1 MGFAPLN
8 PSYAHALRKSLYFA
22 GGFLYRLGRERRENS
37 MKLCRF
43 DEDRLGVVI
52 GDKVHDVTE
61 AQTEIRKGARYDMK
75 GDAVIAALPAWRK
88 RIEDM
93 AAKAAGKPLA
103 QLKLLSP
110 VARPSKAMAA
120 PTNYRKHI
128 EEMRARTDLPREA
141 TQRQPPDIGKAG
153 IFLKSN
159 SSIVSPAE
167 GIPLRFL
174 DRTNEHEIELVVIIG
189 KQGSDI
195 PRAKALDY
203 IAGYTLG
210 LDMTCRGGEDRS
222 FRKSID
228 GYSVLGPWMV
238 TADEIANPDDV
249 KVTLHVNNELKQ
261 TAETKDLIYDIGRL
275 IEFASSFYTL
285 YPGDVFYT
293 GTPQGVS
300 PVKPGDVL
308 RGKCDPIGE
317 FEVKVRAHQGGSQ

>member
-1 MGFAPLN
+1 
-8 PSYAHALRKSLYFA
+8 
-22 GGFLYRLGRERRENS
+22 

-52 GDKVHDVTE
+52 GDKVHDVTD
-61 AQTEIRKGARYDMK
+61 AQKEIRASARYDMK
-75 GDAVIAALPAWRK
+75 GDAVIAALPAWRR

-93 AAKAAGKPLA
+93 ASKAPGKPVS
-103 QLKLLSP
+103 QVKLMSP

-120 PTNYRKHI
+120 PTNYGKHI
-128 EEMRARTDLPREA
+128 EEMQARRDI
-141 TQRQPPDIGKAG
+141 PDAAKRPSPKIGQAG

-159 SSIVSPAE
+159 SAIVGPSE
-167 GIPLRFL
+167 GIPIRFP
-174 DRTNEHEIELVVIIG
+174 DRLNEHEAELVIIIG

-195 PRAKALDY
+195 PREQAKDY

-210 LDMTCRGGEDRS
+210 LDMTVRGPEDRS

-228 GYSVLGPWMV
+228 GYAVLGPWMV
-238 TADEIANPDDV
+238 TADEIPNPDDV
-249 KVTLHVNNELKQ
+249 TVTLHLNNELKQ

-285 YPGDVFYT
+285 YPGDVYYT
-293 GTPQGVS
+293 GTPHGVS

-308 RGKCDPIGE
+308 RVKSAPIGE
-317 FEVKVRAHQGGSQ
+317 FEIKVRAHKIGG

>member
-1 MGFAPLN
+1 
-8 PSYAHALRKSLYFA
+8 
-22 GGFLYRLGRERRENS
+22 

-43 DEDRLGVVI
+43 DEDRLGVVV
-52 GDKVHDVTE
+52 GNMVHDVTA
-61 AQTEIRKGARYDMK
+61 AQDEIRKSARYDMK
-75 GDAVIAALPAWRK
+75 GDAVIAALPTWRP
-88 RIEDM
+88 RIEEM
-93 AAKAAGKPLA
+93 AKQVAGKPLSSV
-103 QLKLLSP
+103 KLLSP
-110 VARPSKAMAA
+110 IARPSKTMAA
-120 PTNYRKHI
+120 PTNYKKHI
-128 EEMRARTDLPREA
+128 EEMRSRTDLPREA

-159 SSIVSPAE
+159 SSIVGPSE

-174 DRTNEHEIELVVIIG
+174 DRTNEHEIELVAVIG
-189 KQGSDI
+189 KQGTNI
-195 PRAKALDY
+195 PKDKAKEY

-228 GYSVLGPWMV
+228 GYSVLGPWFV

-249 KVTLHVNNELKQ
+249 TVTLTVNGVLKQ
-261 TAETKDLIYDIGRL
+261 TADTKDLIYDISRL

-285 YPGDVFYT
+285 YPGDVYYT

-308 RGKCDPIGE
+308 RGKCDQVGE
-317 FEVKVRAHQGGSQ
+317 FEITVRAHQA

>member
-1 MGFAPLN
+1 
-8 PSYAHALRKSLYFA
+8 
-22 GGFLYRLGRERRENS
+22 

-52 GDKVHDVTE
+52 GDMVHDVTA
-61 AQTEIRKGARYDMK
+61 AQDEIRKSAHYDMK
-75 GDAVIAALPAWRK
+75 GDAVIAALPTWRP
-88 RIEDM
+88 RIEEM
-93 AAKAAGKPLA
+93 ANQVAGKPLSSV
-103 QLKLLSP
+103 KLLSP
-110 VARPSKAMAA
+110 VARPSKTMAA
-120 PTNYRKHI
+120 PTNYKKHI
-128 EEMRARTDLPREA
+128 DEMRSRTDLPREA
-141 TQRQPPDIGKAG
+141 TQRLPPDIGKAG

-159 SSIVSPAE
+159 SSIVGPSE

-174 DRTNEHEIELVVIIG
+174 DRTNEHEIELVAIIG
-189 KQGSDI
+189 KQGTDI
-195 PRAKALDY
+195 PRDRAKEY

-228 GYSVLGPWMV
+228 GYSVLGPWFV
-238 TADEIANPDDV
+238 TADEIANPDDLTI
-249 KVTLHVNNELKQ
+249 TLTVNGVLKQ

-285 YPGDVFYT
+285 YPGDVYYT

-308 RGKCDPIGE
+308 RGKCDQIGE
-317 FEVKVRAHQGGSQ
+317 FEIAVRAHQA

>member
-1 MGFAPLN
+1 
-8 PSYAHALRKSLYFA
+8 
-22 GGFLYRLGRERRENS
+22 

-43 DEDRLGVVI
+43 DEDRLGVVV
-52 GDKVHDVTE
+52 GDTVHDVTA
-61 AQTEIRKGARYDMK
+61 AQDEIRKTARYDMK
-75 GDAVIAALPAWRK
+75 GDAVIAALPAWRP
-88 RIEDM
+88 RIEEM
-93 AAKAAGKPLA
+93 AGKAPAKPLSDV
-103 QLKLLSP
+103 KLISP

-128 EEMRARTDLPREA
+128 EEMRTRTDLPPEA
-141 TQRQPPDIGKAG
+141 TARQPPDIGKAG
-153 IFLKSN
+153 IFLKAN
-159 SSIVSPAE
+159 SSIVGPCE

-195 PRAKALDY
+195 PKAKALDY

-238 TADEIANPDDV
+238 TADEIANPDDL
-249 KVTLHVNNELKQ
+249 KITLTLNGALKQ
-261 TAETKDLIYDIGRL
+261 IAQTSDLIYDIGRL

-285 YPGDVFYT
+285 YPGDVYYT

-308 RGKCDPIGE
+308 RGKCDQIGE
-317 FEVKVRAHQGGSQ
+317 FEIKVRAHSAG

>member
-1 MGFAPLN
+1 
-8 PSYAHALRKSLYFA
+8 
-22 GGFLYRLGRERRENS
+22 

-43 DEDRLGVVI
+43 DEDRLGVVV
-52 GDKVHDVTE
+52 GNMVHDVTA
-61 AQTEIRKGARYDMK
+61 AQDEIRKGARYDMK
-75 GDAVIAALPAWRK
+75 GDAVIAALPTWRA
-88 RIEDM
+88 RIEEM
-93 AAKAAGKPLA
+93 AKTVAGKPLSSV
-103 QLKLLSP
+103 KLLSP
-110 VARPSKAMAA
+110 IARPSKTMAA
-120 PTNYRKHI
+120 PTNYKKHI
-128 EEMRARTDLPREA
+128 EEMRSRTDLPREA

-159 SSIVSPAE
+159 SSIVGPSE

-174 DRTNEHEIELVVIIG
+174 DRTNEHEIELVAVIG
-189 KQGSDI
+189 KQGTNI
-195 PRAKALDY
+195 PKDKAKEY

-228 GYSVLGPWMV
+228 GYSVLGPWFV

-249 KVTLHVNNELKQ
+249 TVTLTVNGVLRQ
-261 TAETKDLIYDIGRL
+261 TADTKDLIYDIGRL

-285 YPGDVFYT
+285 YPGDVYYT

-308 RGKCDPIGE
+308 RGKCDQVGE
-317 FEVKVRAHQGGSQ
+317 FEITVRAHQA

>member
-1 MGFAPLN
+1 M
-8 PSYAHALRKSLYFA
+8 
-22 GGFLYRLGRERRENS
+22 
-37 MKLCRF
+37 MKLCRY
-43 DEDRLGVVI
+43 DEDRLGVVV
-52 GDKVHDVTE
+52 GNMVHDVTA
-61 AQTEIRKGARYDMK
+61 AQDEIRKGARYDMK
-75 GDAVIAALPAWRK
+75 GDAVIAALPTWRK

-93 AAKAAGKPLA
+93 AAKAPGQPLA
-103 QLKLLSP
+103 SVKLLSP

-128 EEMRARTDLPREA
+128 EEMRSRTDLPKEA

-159 SSIVSPAE
+159 SSIVGPSE
-167 GIPLRFL
+167 GIPIRFL
-174 DRTNEHEIELVVIIG
+174 DRTNEHEIELVAVIG
-189 KQGSDI
+189 KQGTDI
-195 PRAKALDY
+195 PKDKAKEY

-228 GYSVLGPWMV
+228 GYSVLGPWFV
-238 TADEIANPDDV
+238 TADEIANPDDL
-249 KVTLHVNNELKQ
+249 KITLTNNGVLKQ

-275 IEFASSFYTL
+275 IEFASSFYTI
-285 YPGDVFYT
+285 YPGDVYYT

-308 RGKCDPIGE
+308 RGSCDQIGT
-317 FEVKVRAHQGGSQ
+317 FEIAVRAHQA

>member
-1 MGFAPLN
+1 
-8 PSYAHALRKSLYFA
+8 
-22 GGFLYRLGRERRENS
+22 

-52 GDKVHDVTE
+52 GNMVHDVTA
-61 AQTEIRKGARYDMK
+61 AQDEIRKSARYDMK
-75 GDAVIAALPAWRK
+75 GDAVIAALPTWRP
-88 RIEDM
+88 RIEEM
-93 AAKAAGKPLA
+93 AKKAPGKPLSSV
-103 QLKLLSP
+103 KLLSP
-110 VARPSKAMAA
+110 VARPSKCMAA

-128 EEMRARTDLPREA
+128 EEMRSRTDLPRDA

-159 SSIVSPAE
+159 SSVVGPSE

-174 DRTNEHEIELVVIIG
+174 DRTNEHEIELVAIIG
-189 KQGSDI
+189 RQGTDI
-195 PRAKALDY
+195 PKDKAKEY

-228 GYSVLGPWMV
+228 GYSVLGPWFV
-238 TADEIANPDDV
+238 TADEIANPDDI
-249 KVTLHVNNELKQ
+249 KITLTVNGVLKQ
-261 TAETKDLIYDIGRL
+261 TAETRDLIYDIGRL

-285 YPGDVFYT
+285 CPGDVYYT

-308 RGKCDPIGE
+308 RGKCDQIGE
-317 FEVKVRAHQGGSQ
+317 FEIAVRAHTA